1 MKKRTAAISLLL
13 VVFIAT
19 INESYAQTISAC
31 VSTSSGNLRIVSSS
45 TDCKKTENFI
55 SWNQQGPQSPRVVI
69 KDGDGQEIGR
79 LISIGMLTNDYGG
92 AFNGYFV
99 LNDYGYIMPNPD
111 KPEPNRKM
119 V

>member
-1 MKKRTAAISLLL
+1 
-13 VVFIAT
+13 
-19 INESYAQTISAC
+19 
-31 VSTSSGNLRIVSSS
+31 
-45 TDCKKTENFI
+45 
-55 SWNQQGPQSPRVVI
+55 
-69 KDGDGQEIGR
+69 
-79 LISIGMLTNDYGG
+79 MLTNDYGG